1 MYGSSQ
7 DRFVGHEPCPK
18 CGSKDNLAR
27 YESGSGYC
35 FGCGEYFKDVGGR
48 GMVDRISTQKSDRG
62 SIRKEGIRPPPDD
75 CNSEFPVKVVEWI
88 SKYDLT
94 PADLI
99 KHNIVWSPSR
109 EQLIYKFYGEGE
121 DLVLWQA
128 RNFREG
134 VTHKDRFFTGGTP
147 NEVVA
152 VYHSSQSRGT
162 GVIVED
168 CISAIKVKLAGGDG
182 IPCFGSTVSD
192 KKLTRLAGLYDRLF
206 IWLDFD
212 KFKEST
218 KMARKAGLLGCN
230 TRTICTD
237 LDPKKYS
244 LDFIGGMIV

>member
-1 MYGSSQ
+1 MYEIAQ
-7 DRFVGHEPCPK
+7 DRYVGHEPCPK

-35 FGCGEYFKDVGGR
+35 FGCGEYFHRLGGHRMVVQPGNGAKSKDVHQTGL
-48 GMVDRISTQKSDRG
+48 
-62 SIRKEGIRPPPDD
+62 RPPPDD
-75 CNSEFPVKVVEWI
+75 CNTEFPSKVVEWI

-99 KHNIVWSPSR
+99 KHNVVWSKSR
-109 EQLIYKFYGEGE
+109 EQLIYRFFGEGK

-152 VYHSSQSRGT
+152 AYHSSQSRST

-168 CISAIKVKLAGGDG
+168 CISAIKVCQAGGDG
-182 IPCFGSTVSD
+182 IPCFGSTLSD
-192 KKLTRLAGLYDRLF
+192 KKLTRLAGLYDRLY

-218 KMARKAGLLGCN
+218 KMARKAGLLGCS
-230 TRTICTD
+230 TRTVCTED
-237 LDPKKYS
+237 DPKIYS